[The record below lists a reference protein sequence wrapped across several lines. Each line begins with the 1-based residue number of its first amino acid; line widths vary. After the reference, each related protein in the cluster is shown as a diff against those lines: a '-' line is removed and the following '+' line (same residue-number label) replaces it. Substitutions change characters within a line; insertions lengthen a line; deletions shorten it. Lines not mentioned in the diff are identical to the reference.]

1 MDQTQRIQ
9 SLLLMT
15 ARHACANASDVASA
29 AATANHEESDDDY
42 FGFTHN
48 SPTESNQPAGA
59 NKLELEILQ
68 YLDDTRRD
76 IAILHMYPSVK
87 KLFLEFNAVLPSSA
101 PVERL
106 FSFAGMITRPN
117 RRRLSDKLFEQLL
130 KVD

>member
-1 MDQTQRIQ
+1 MKLNSDNN
-9 SLLLMT
+9 SL
-15 ARHACANASDVASA
+15 AI
-29 AATANHEESDDDY
+29 AT
-42 FGFTHN
+42 T
-48 SPTESNQPAGA
+48 QPAGA

-68 YLDDTRRD
+68 YLDDTRRE
-76 IAILHMYPSVK
+76 IGILHMYPSVK

-130 KVD
+130 LLKAD